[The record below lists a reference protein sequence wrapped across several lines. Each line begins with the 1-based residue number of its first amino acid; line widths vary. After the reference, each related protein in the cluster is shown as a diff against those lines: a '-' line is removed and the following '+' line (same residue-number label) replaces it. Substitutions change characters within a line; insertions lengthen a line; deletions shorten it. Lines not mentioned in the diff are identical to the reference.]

1 VAPGFAALNPG
12 YASPGY
18 ASPGGA
24 SRGDRVSDTL
34 PDPSERLMAAFRAA
48 AARMQGLDVVNP
60 ALAVEAV
67 GFAPWDEHWL
77 GVMLTPWF
85 MNLTLLPR
93 NPRAWQPLATGAKRR
108 YGFPAGEYEFVG
120 ADDDAIGAYQVCSL
134 FSPVHEFA
142 DQETARMVAT
152 LAREALFDPANAAV
166 PAVPTTTLSPAADPA
181 PAPGPLARLERSLDA
196 PLSKRNFLRGR
207 LSGADRD
214 HRG

>member
-1 VAPGFAALNPG
+1 MTREGHV
-12 YASPGY
+12 
-18 ASPGGA
+18 
-24 SRGDRVSDTL
+24 VSDTL
-34 PDPSERLMAAFRAA
+34 PDPSDRLAAAFRAA

-108 YGFPAGEYEFVG
+108 YSFPAGEYEFVG
-120 ADDDAIGAYQVCSL
+120 ANDAAVGAYQVCSL

-142 DQETARMVAT
+142 DQQTARLVAS

-166 PAVPTTTLSPAADPA
+166 AARPTATLSTAADAA
-181 PAPGPLARLERSLDA
+181 PAPGPLAKLERSLDA

-207 LSGADRD
+207 FPGADRD

>member
-1 VAPGFAALNPG
+1 MN
-12 YASPGY
+12 
-18 ASPGGA
+18 
-24 SRGDRVSDTL
+24 DTL
-34 PDPSERLMAAFRAA
+34 PDPSERLTAAFRAA
-48 AARMQGLDVVNP
+48 AARMQGLAVLNP

-67 GFAPWDEHWL
+67 AFAPWDQHWL

-93 NPRAWQPLATGAKRR
+93 NPRAWQPLPIGAKRR
-108 YGFPAGEYEFVG
+108 YDFPAGEYEFVG
-120 ADDDAIGAYQVCSL
+120 ANDDAIGAYQVCSL

-142 DQETARMVAT
+142 DQETARLVAT

-166 PAVPTTTLSPAADPA
+166 AAMPTATPSPAADSASP

-207 LSGADRD
+207 IFGADRD